1 MLALALL
8 VASIGLAD
16 SLNPSTIVPALWIVS
31 EPRKPPLGSYIAG
44 VFLVYFAGGL
54 ALVLGPGP
62 SLIRALRGVG
72 APLEHT
78 LELLAGIALLALAVV
93 AWRARR
99 EERRHRR
106 ALRPT
111 TRTAAFSLGAGIMV
125 VELPTAFVYFGAITA
140 IVAARPAAPGA
151 VSLVLAYNV
160 LFVAPLVAILV
171 ARRLAHDRAQVWLV
185 AAEDWLQR
193 SGHLLLS
200 GISAVLGAA
209 LLALG
214 VAGMLGA

>member
-44 VFLVYFAGGL
+44 VFFVYFAGGL

-72 APLEHT
+72 APVEHT
-78 LELLAGIALLALAVV
+78 LELVGGIALLVLAVV
-93 AWRARR
+93 AWRSRR
-99 EERRHRR
+99 EGRQQRR

-125 VELPTAFVYFGAITA
+125 LELPTAFVYFGAITA

-171 ARRLAHDRAQVWLV
+171 VRRLASDRARVWLV
-185 AAEDWLQR
+185 DAEDWLHR
-193 SGHLLLS
+193 SGHLVLS
-200 GISAVLGAA
+200 GISAVLGTA

-214 VAGMLGA
+214 LVGLLSA